1 MDKTNLLDGVH
12 FYLAPIEPIEE
23 KSGESSQASA
33 EHSLIGDDIISS
45 QQEEFNTPAS
55 INANP
60 VEEDVFTRED
70 VQSSSKLRG
79 QVNSTPQIRRVSS
92 GRCFEI
98 LAKQQHSFWS
108 EEWDDERV
116 GGGRGL
122 ADVLLDVFCDQQDS
136 DVVNMDHFLF
146 ELRRTGLREDDP
158 RLKDTVNA
166 FLEFKRTH
174 HTSNIPSDEFRKCV
188 SMNIVM
194 LSRAFGSELTIK
206 DFENFC
212 VDVRAIFED
221 CRKNSDGANATYI
234 PQLAKMNSNYW
245 GVSICSIDGQR
256 ASFGD
261 CSVPFTI
268 QSVSKPLTYAVVATD
283 HGSELVHKY
292 VGFEPSGRTFNEITL
307 DSKNRPHNPMINS
320 GAIITTSLIQ
330 PGKSLSDKFDY
341 IFDKFKELAAGVG
354 HVGFNN
360 SVFLSEKSTAWRNF
374 ALGYFMKEHDCYPPN
389 TDLTQILDLYF
400 QICSLEVTCETLSI
414 IAATLA
420 NGGVNP
426 LTEKKILEPDV
437 VRDTLSICFSCGMYD
452 FSGQFAFQVG
462 VPAKSAVSG
471 AIIIIIP
478 NVCGI
483 ACFSPPLDKCG
494 NSVRGVEFCTKLVS
508 QYGFHNFAPKSRYD
522 EKGSNQMNL
531 ISIMFSALQ
540 GDISAFR
547 RFSLQGVDLNQKDY
561 DSRTAL
567 HIAASEG
574 HLEVVRFLVERCS
587 VERHPIDRWGNTPLT
602 EAERFGHG
610 EVVTYLKKNGFSRR
624 KKSAVGSGGGGGLT
638 VAATNGPNGESSTPT
653 PKSSTGTRPVA
664 SQLIN
669 NTN

>member
-1 MDKTNLLDGVH
+1 MINQFCESECSSVDSDNTNSTGRT
-12 FYLAPIEPIEE
+12 
-23 KSGESSQASA
+23 SSKANSA
-33 EHSLIGDDIISS
+33 EGYELDTVRSKPISS
-45 QQEEFNTPAS
+45 PGNQHVLEISQDLLGSDSEFEFEES
-55 INANP
+55 
-60 VEEDVFTRED
+60 
-70 VQSSSKLRG
+70 
-79 QVNSTPQIRRVSS
+79 
-92 GRCFEI
+92 
-98 LAKQQHSFWS
+98 LAKIRSCSNMVYSF
-108 EEWDDERV
+108 EEGPSDILFELFSKGKSKTVNIDYV
-116 GGGRGL
+116 L
-122 ADVLLDVFCDQQDS
+122 A
-136 DVVNMDHFLF
+136 

-166 FLEFKRTH
+166 FLEFKRKN
-174 HTSNIPSDEFRKCV
+174 HTSNIPSEEFRKCV

-212 VDVRAIFED
+212 CDVSTIFEG
-221 CRKNSDGANATYI
+221 CSKNTEGQNASYI
-234 PQLAKMNSNYW
+234 PQLSKMNKNYW

-283 HGSELVHKY
+283 HGSDLVHKY

-330 PGKSLSDKFDY
+330 PNKSLSEKFEY

-374 ALGYFMKEHDCYPPN
+374 ALGYFMKEHGCYPPG
-389 TDLTQILDLYF
+389 TDLMETLDLYF

-426 LTEKKILEPDV
+426 LTEKRILDPDV

-508 QYGFHNFAPKSRYD
+508 QYGFHNFAPKSKYE
-522 EKGSNQMNL
+522 EKGSNQ
-531 ISIMFSALQ
+531 
-540 GDISAFR
+540 
-547 RFSLQGVDLNQKDY
+547 
-561 DSRTAL
+561 
-567 HIAASEG
+567 
-574 HLEVVRFLVERCS
+574 
-587 VERHPIDRWGNTPLT
+587 
-602 EAERFGHG
+602 
-610 EVVTYLKKNGFSRR
+610 
-624 KKSAVGSGGGGGLT
+624 
-638 VAATNGPNGESSTPT
+638 
-653 PKSSTGTRPVA
+653 
-664 SQLIN
+664 
-669 NTN
+669 